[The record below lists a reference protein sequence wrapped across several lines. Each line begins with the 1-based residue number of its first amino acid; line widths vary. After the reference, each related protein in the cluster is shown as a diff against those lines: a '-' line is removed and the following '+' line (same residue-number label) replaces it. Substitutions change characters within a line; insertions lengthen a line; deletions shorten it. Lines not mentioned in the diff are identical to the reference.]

1 MFTCPIDINGHRF
14 PDLPMVM
21 VNIQGQDIILG
32 HKWFSK
38 YNILLD
44 CLERQLIWPDEQK
57 DYVGTYEWV
66 VP

>member
-1 MFTCPIDINGHRF
+1 
-14 PDLPMVM
+14 MVM
-21 VNIQGQDIILG
+21 VNMQGQDIILG